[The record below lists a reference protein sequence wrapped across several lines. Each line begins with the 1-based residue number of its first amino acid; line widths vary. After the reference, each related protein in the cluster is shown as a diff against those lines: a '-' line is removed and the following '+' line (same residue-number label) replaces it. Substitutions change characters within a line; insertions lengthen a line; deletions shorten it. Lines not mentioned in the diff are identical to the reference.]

1 MNNTKTALAMIALT
15 AFIAPEVCYAQNP
28 TRNYNQIK
36 QLLGAGK
43 AQEALKLCNDTIAF
57 LANPKSRVGSQFA
70 YLLPFFYWEQAAAHE
85 ALGDY
90 DAADKSYDTIM
101 TEKRFR
107 EKKMIDAA
115 AKNPGA
121 PLDYRHFFTQS
132 MFKRAVNAYN
142 RAAGSEKKPGDPK
155 YYPIALEQ
163 LEKYY
168 QLLSRGAVSAQE
180 KQLKLD
186 AQICLLIIQSALF
199 QAEPNFE
206 LAQKYLEISRKSRA
220 PIPDEM
226 VMSSLNSISRVAK
239 ENPQYLPWVDK
250 IVSAAPEQYDL
261 GTLRS
266 GRYASMFLQQGADAT
281 NAVGTFLGEG
291 KANDAI
297 GAARSSLVMFSL
309 VPDSKRTLDE
319 LGTQVKYTEA
329 STNKRLPDAGWQVA
343 YNPDVQKQ
351 VLAIFDNLK
360 KDNMAF
366 EAMSVLGSAQLSD
379 SFGSDR
385 LVKAAYQVVTDQYP
399 NYSTRAAD
407 GKVVPFND
415 KNRLQLMS
423 LHSKLGETD
432 AAAAIEKSLEAA
444 GGGAFTDDDKNNL
457 LAGRAVR
464 YLNEGN
470 YEACLETAAELE
482 KAYEGNKTHLNY
494 TNALFFRLAALY
506 RLERF
511 EELAEAGEIFLKAEH
526 TGGKID
532 TQLET
537 QALFFMM
544 SAYNKLGIIDA
555 KHYDRG
561 LELVRDYIVKYPS
574 QDLSEN
580 QGILPRVYYCG
591 VDTFA
596 KRANTKEGEERARD
610 LDEAYQYCMEITK
623 YWPDHDLSPICY
635 LLAGNILINGED
647 EKRKVEGIELLINAA
662 NSGITANTPDSKAI
676 ASNALYWLVSYS
688 PEISMPNETPEAA
701 AKRIA
706 GYYDE
711 YWEKVDQPGDA
722 YVLMMAY
729 LTMKR
734 AAETGDLAKLEAA
747 SDRMKSLFARESAQ
761 SAKTGIVNQDLQN
774 TFPSYVDLYFDT
786 LKKLGKELSYAD
798 KLAFHRDF
806 PGIGADDK
814 IMRSII
820 DINAIGLM
828 NEQLSSIAPEDTAAV
843 AAQQEEIDRAFRD
856 MLRNYKPSDLSSYGN
871 VELGN
876 FLVNYVQ
883 ALPESRQ
890 SDRATAVSYF
900 DHVINSQDL
909 SLRGA
914 AMLGKANALALA
926 TDANVRGQAQ
936 PLYNQV
942 VDMQDA
948 DLTGG
953 ALLGLTRLL
962 MAQGDYAGAI
972 ASSNE
977 YIRSAANNESRLE
990 MMMLLAD
997 AYAKSGDERNAL
1009 LTYLNLY
1016 NQNRSRVTYSAPA
1029 CVASMELLWKRNNPS
1044 TGDRLANT
1052 FKPSDKWNAWNMG
1065 QSYVKWVVDGNIE
1078 EKMTPSDRDK
1088 YRAVVRAVEQYDA
1101 DPDVQREDQ
1110 QKREFD
1116 RAVKANN

>member
-1 MNNTKTALAMIALT
+1 MMNTKTTLAMIALT
-15 AFIAPEVCYAQNP
+15 AFVAPEVCFAQNP
-28 TRNYNQIK
+28 TKNYSQIK

-43 AQEALKLCNDTIAF
+43 AKEALKLCNETIAF
-57 LANPKSRVGSQFA
+57 LANPKSRVGSQFN

-90 DAADKSYDTIM
+90 DAADKSYDIIM
-101 TEKRFR
+101 TEKKFR

-115 AKNPGA
+115 AKNPGT
-121 PLDYRHFFTQS
+121 PLDYRHFFTQA
-132 MFKRAVNAYN
+132 MFKRALNAYN
-142 RAAGSEKKPGDPK
+142 RAAGSDKKPGDPK

-168 QLLSRGAVSAQE
+168 QLLTRGAVSAQE
-180 KQLKLD
+180 KRLKLD
-186 AQICLLIIQSALF
+186 AQICLFIIQSALF

-239 ENPQYLPWVDK
+239 EKPQYLPWIDK

-261 GTLRS
+261 GSLRS

-281 NAVGTFLGEG
+281 NAVGKFLSDG
-291 KANDAI
+291 KAADAI

-309 VPDSKRTLDE
+309 IPDSKRTLDE
-319 LGTQVKYTEA
+319 LGAQVKYSAE

-343 YNPDVQKQ
+343 FNPDVQKQ
-351 VLAIFDNLK
+351 VLALFDTLK
-360 KDNMAF
+360 KDNISL
-366 EAMSVLGSAQLSD
+366 EAMSLLGSAQLSQ
-379 SFGSDR
+379 SFGSTR
-385 LVKAAYQVVTDQYP
+385 LAKASYQVVTDHYP
-399 NYSTRAAD
+399 NYSTRSAD
-407 GKVVPFND
+407 GKVTPFND

-423 LHSKLGETD
+423 LHASLGE
-432 AAAAIEKSLEAA
+432 AEEAAAIEKSLGEA
-444 GGGAFTDDDKNNL
+444 GGGAFTEDDKKGL
-457 LAGRAVR
+457 LAGRAAR

-482 KAYEGNKTHLNY
+482 KAYETNKTHVNY

-526 TGGKID
+526 TDGKID
-532 TQLET
+532 AQLET

-544 SAYNKLGIIDA
+544 SAYNKLGLVDP
-555 KHYDRG
+555 KYYDRG
-561 LELVRDYIVKYPS
+561 LEIIRDYIVKYPS
-574 QDLSEN
+574 QDLTEN
-580 QGILPRVYYCG
+580 QGILPRVYFCG

-610 LDEAYQYCMEITK
+610 LDEAYKYCMEIVK
-623 YWPDHDLSPICY
+623 YWPDHDLSPISY

-662 NSGITANTPDSKAI
+662 KAGIAANTADSKGI

-688 PEISMPNETPEAA
+688 PEISMPNESPEDA

-711 YWEKVDQPGDA
+711 YWAKVDQPGDA

-734 AAETGDLAKLEAA
+734 ASETGDLAKLEEA
-747 SDRMKSLFARESAQ
+747 SDRMKKLYVRESAQ
-761 SAKTGIVNQDLQN
+761 SAKTGHVNSDLQN
-774 TFPSYVDLYFDT
+774 TFPSYVDLYFNT
-786 LKKLGKELSYAD
+786 MKSLGKELSYAD
-798 KLAFHRDF
+798 KLAFHRNF
-806 PGIGADDK
+806 PGVDANDK
-814 IMRSII
+814 IMSSII
-820 DINAIGLM
+820 DLNEIGLM
-828 NEQLSSIAPEDTAAV
+828 NEQLASISPDDTAAV
-843 AAQQEEIDRAFRD
+843 SAQQEEISRAFRE
-856 MLRNYKPSDLSSYGN
+856 MLRTYKPSDLSAYGN

-876 FLVNYVQ
+876 FLVSYVQ

-900 DHVINSQDL
+900 DNVINGKDL

-926 TDANVRGQAQ
+926 TDVNTRAQAQ
-936 PLYNQV
+936 PLFQQV
-942 VDMQDA
+942 INMQDG
-948 DLTGG
+948 DLSGG
-953 ALLGLTRLL
+953 ALLGLTKLQ
-962 MAQGDYAGAI
+962 MSQSDYAGAI
-972 ASSNE
+972 ASASE
-977 YIRSAANNESRLE
+977 YTRSAANNEARLE
-990 MMMLLAD
+990 MMMLLAE

-1016 NQNRSRVTYSAPA
+1016 NQNRARVTYSAPA
-1029 CVASMELLWKRNNPS
+1029 CVASMELLWKRNQPS
-1044 TGDRLANT
+1044 SGDRLANT
-1052 FKPSDKWNAWNMG
+1052 FKPSDRWNAWNMG
-1065 QSYVKWVVDGNIE
+1065 QTYVKWVVDGKIE
-1078 EKMTPSDRDK
+1078 EKMTPADRDA
-1088 YRAVVRAVEQYDA
+1088 YRAVVRAVEQYDSDSA
-1101 DPDVQREDQ
+1101 VQREDQ
-1110 QKREFD
+1110 EKRAFD
-1116 RAVKANN
+1116 RAINANN